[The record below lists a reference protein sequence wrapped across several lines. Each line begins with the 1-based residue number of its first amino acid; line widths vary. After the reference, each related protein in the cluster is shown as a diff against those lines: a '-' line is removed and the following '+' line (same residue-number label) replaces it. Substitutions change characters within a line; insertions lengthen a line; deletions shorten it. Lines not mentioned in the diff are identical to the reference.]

1 MNKVYKL
8 FNKLLIN
15 VNCIPFDKGADQ
27 MKSDYDF
34 FHDIVEAMERKM
46 DAKLKKHNTEKE
58 MSQNPSLDKLPEQ
71 HKLQEKDDLTILA
84 YLNSLKKDPPIRPR
98 TVHFSKEIKESEKH
112 FSDDLREKYNH
123 IINQIKNGDQLT
135 YHLSRTIFDGCF
147 QDTLLNT
154 WGITHI
160 HLSSIDVSSK
170 SGMKRNRSGYLLLC
184 IIKENDVFL
193 IDVIKHPDKPED
205 FACLDYLEIIY
216 NNTWMNQIGYDKIDA
231 VEVTFT
237 LNDIFNDKESKAFDF
252 MKCCNTAV
260 GFNGEFFLP
269 IDRGVVST
277 GHSMMDVLLKN
288 SFCRSIC
295 NIRKNS
301 STCEYIASDESENN
315 LGTINGCRN
324 DGTTYH
330 YTISDYLSIIDTSPS

>member
-1 MNKVYKL
+1 
-8 FNKLLIN
+8 
-15 VNCIPFDKGADQ
+15 
-27 MKSDYDF
+27 MKNDYEF

-58 MSQNPSLDKLPEQ
+58 MSHNPSSDELPEQ
-71 HKLQEKDDLTILA
+71 RKLQEKDALTILA

-98 TVHFSKEIKESEKH
+98 TVHFSKEIKENEKL

-123 IINQIKNGDQLT
+123 IVNQIKNGNQLT

-147 QDTLLNT
+147 QDTLLNA

-170 SGMKRNRSGYLLLC
+170 SGMKRNRSAYLLLC
-184 IIKENDVFL
+184 IINENDVYL

-216 NNTWMNQIGYDKIDA
+216 NNSWMNQIGYEKFNADK
-231 VEVTFT
+231 VSFT
-237 LNDIFNDKESKAFDF
+237 LNDILRDKIYDF
-252 MKCCNTAV
+252 IKCCNTAV
-260 GFNGEFFLP
+260 GFNNEYFFPLA
-269 IDRGVVST
+269 GVVST

-288 SFCRSIC
+288 YFCSRIR
-295 NIRKNS
+295 NIRNNN

-324 DGTTYH
+324 DGTKYR
-330 YTISDYLSIIDTSPS
+330 YTISEYLTIIDTTPS